1 MPTQDDELD
10 EADGALTATL
20 AEGTGYT
27 IGDPA
32 SATTTVTDDDLNET
46 PEDVDA
52 PGATTPVTDDD
63 LSVVS
68 VERVQETQTEGEE
81 IQFTLTRTGQ
91 GDLTVTVELT
101 LQGDFFASDQPTQTT
116 ATFGPSDT
124 EVTVSVPTQD
134 DEVNEADGALTATLA
149 EGAGYTI
156 GSSASATT
164 TVTDDDLPVVSLQ
177 QVQET
182 RTEGEE
188 IQFTLTRTGQGD
200 LTVTVELTLQ
210 GDFFAAD
217 QPTQMTATF
226 GPSDTEV
233 TVSVPTQDDEVNE
246 ADGAVSATLAEGAGY
261 TIGSSASA
269 TTTVTDDDLEVVT
282 DDDLPVVSLQ
292 QVQETRTEGEEIQ
305 FTLTRTGQ
313 GDLTVTVELTL
324 QGDFFAADQPTQ
336 MTATFGPSDTEV
348 TVSVPTQDDE
358 VNEADGAL
366 TATLAE
372 GAGYTIGSS
381 ASATTTVT
389 DDDLEVVT
397 DDDLPVVS
405 LQQVQETRTEGE
417 EIQFTLTRTGQ
428 GDLTVTVELTLQ
440 GDFFAADQP
449 TQMTA
454 TFGPSDTEVT
464 VSVPTQDDEVNE
476 ADGALTATLA
486 EGAGYTIGSSAS
498 ATTTVT
504 DDDLEVVT
512 DDDLPVV
519 SLQQVQETRPRA
531 KRSSSP

>member
-1 MPTQDDELD
+1 M
-10 EADGALTATL
+10 A
-20 AEGTGYT
+20 
-27 IGDPA
+27 
-32 SATTTVTDDDLNET
+32 
-46 PEDVDA
+46 
-52 PGATTPVTDDD
+52 
-63 LSVVS
+63 
-68 VERVQETQTEGEE
+68 
-81 IQFTLTRTGQ
+81 
-91 GDLTVTVELT
+91 
-101 LQGDFFASDQPTQTT
+101 
-116 ATFGPSDT
+116 
-124 EVTVSVPTQD
+124 
-134 DEVNEADGALTATLA
+134 
-149 EGAGYTI
+149 
-156 GSSASATT
+156 
-164 TVTDDDLPVVSLQ
+164 
-177 QVQET
+177 
-182 RTEGEE
+182 EGEE

-233 TVSVPTQDDEVNE
+233 TVSVPTQDDELDE
-246 ADGAVSATLAEGAGY
+246 ADGAVTATLAEGAGY
-261 TIGSSASA
+261 TIGDPASA
-269 TTTVTDDDLEVVT
+269 TTPVT
-282 DDDLPVVSLQ
+282 DDDLPTVSI
-292 QVQETRTEGEEIQ
+292 VTDQESVAEGEEIQ

-358 VNEADGAL
+358 LDEADGAL

-372 GAGYTIGSS
+372 GAGYTIGDP

-389 DDDLEVVT
+389 DDDLPTVSIAT
-397 DDDLPVVS
+397 D
-405 LQQVQETRTEGE
+405 QESVDEGAE
-417 EIQFTLTRTGQ
+417 ATFTLTRTGQ

-440 GDFFAADQP
+440 GDFYAADQP

-464 VSVPTQDDEVNE
+464 IVVPTQDDEVNE

-486 EGAGYTIGSSAS
+486 EGEGYTIGSSAN

-504 DDDLEVVT
+504 DDDLS
-512 DDDLPVV
+512 VV
-519 SLQQVQETRPRA
+519 SVERVQETRAEGEEIQFTLTRTGQGD
-531 KRSSSP
+531 